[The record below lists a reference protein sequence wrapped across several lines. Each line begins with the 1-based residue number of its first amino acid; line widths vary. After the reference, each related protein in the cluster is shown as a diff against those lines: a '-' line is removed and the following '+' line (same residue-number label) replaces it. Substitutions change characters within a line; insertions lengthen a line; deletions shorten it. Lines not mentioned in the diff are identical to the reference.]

1 VHDLFG
7 LAHHAA
13 DGEVARAAGELSRH
27 GIHERSPR
35 LVPAANGE
43 TDLGRRRYAM
53 ARGVITRL
61 GLAVSVAAVV
71 ASLTAGA
78 VLGGE
83 VTGNGKKNH
92 YSQGR
97 SICRFS
103 GQNDN
108 PNSTD
113 PANPPGRVQ
122 SYGYS
127 FVRNGQK
134 DDVPSPGYACNPNN
148 GFE

>member
-1 VHDLFG
+1 MAHGLKTRFG
-7 LAHHAA
+7 
-13 DGEVARAAGELSRH
+13 G
-27 GIHERSPR
+27 
-35 LVPAANGE
+35 
-43 TDLGRRRYAM
+43 
-53 ARGVITRL
+53 
-61 GLAVSVAAVV
+61 AVTLAAVV

-83 VTGNGKKNH
+83 ITGNGKKED

-97 SICRFS
+97 SICKFS

-127 FVRNGQK
+127 FVRNGLK
-134 DDVPSPGYACNPNN
+134 AFVPSPGFACNPNN
-148 GFE
+148 GFQG